1 MSFLWFRD
9 GLLIALELK
18 ILLSGIELLRGFE
31 IDRL

>member
-1 MSFLWFRD
+1 
-9 GLLIALELK
+9 LIALELK